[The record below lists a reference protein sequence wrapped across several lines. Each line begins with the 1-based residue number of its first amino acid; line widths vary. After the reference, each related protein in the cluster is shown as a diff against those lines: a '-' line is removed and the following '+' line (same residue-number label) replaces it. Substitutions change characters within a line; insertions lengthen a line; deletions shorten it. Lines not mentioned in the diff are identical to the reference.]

1 MAELGECRG
10 SAIISRTRCE
20 LSSDYPRTAHGKS
33 GTALT
38 DMLENSGVLSSLRA
52 NLRTEIVKA
61 LEEPGGSRPPKPPQQ
76 NCLINELILEY
87 LAFNNYNRTAS
98 ILEAESG
105 YQQSCVGRAFLEK
118 ELNITLSEA
127 ASQMPLLYS
136 IVETLRANG
145 TSNTPGIE
153 KGST

>member
-1 MAELGECRG
+1 MFTWLNWENAEAEVLR
-10 SAIISRTRCE
+10 SSVSRTHCE
-20 LSSDYPRTAHGKS
+20 VSSDYPRTAHGKS

-98 ILEAESG
+98 ILEA
-105 YQQSCVGRAFLEK
+105 
-118 ELNITLSEA
+118 
-127 ASQMPLLYS
+127 
-136 IVETLRANG
+136 G
-145 TSNTPGIE
+145 TSRKRRLDQLWDVP
-153 KGST
+153 